1 MQFVMIH
8 CISWQWKF
16 FKKK

>member
-16 FKKK
+16 KKK